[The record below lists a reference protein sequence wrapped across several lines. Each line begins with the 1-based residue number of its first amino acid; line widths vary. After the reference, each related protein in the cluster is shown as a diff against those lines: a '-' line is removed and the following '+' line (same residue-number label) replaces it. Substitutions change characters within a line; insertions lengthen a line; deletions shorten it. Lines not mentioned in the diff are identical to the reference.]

1 MAIYICFYKSES
13 VTETAALADEV
24 LRAEFGLGNVVLGES
39 RYSKARNH
47 CHVVLGESRYRR
59 TNITATWSCRSIVTG
74 GLELTATWS

>member
-1 MAIYICFYKSES
+1 M
-13 VTETAALADEV
+13 ADEV

-59 TNITATWSCRSIVTG
+59 ARNHCQMVLGESRYRRARYHYVIKKSRTQ
-74 GLELTATWS
+74 LE